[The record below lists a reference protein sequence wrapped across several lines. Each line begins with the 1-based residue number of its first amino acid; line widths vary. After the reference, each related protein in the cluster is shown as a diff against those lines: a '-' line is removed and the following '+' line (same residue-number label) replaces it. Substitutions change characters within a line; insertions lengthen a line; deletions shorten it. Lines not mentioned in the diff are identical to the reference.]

1 MNFVEKGWS
10 LRMKVSL
17 VVPCYNEE
25 ENIALFA
32 KTAEEAMSGMDYE
45 IIFINDGSKDN
56 TIGELK
62 KLVEAKRANIT
73 VVDFSRNFGKEA
85 GMYAG
90 LQKASGDYISFVDA
104 DLQQPVSVAREMVEF
119 LEENPDYDAVA
130 CYQDERIE
138 GKGLSFLKKGFYRVI
153 NLMCDIR
160 FREDASDFR
169 TIRRKVA
176 DAILSMPE
184 YHRFSKGIFAWVGYN
199 TYYRPYE
206 VQERNAGTTS
216 WSTLKLFK
224 YAIDGMIS
232 FSTKPLKLATGLG
245 LFTSFCAIAYMIV
258 VILQKLIFG
267 IDVPGYPTL
276 VSLILLLGG
285 VQLTVLGIIGE
296 YLARVHMEVKHRPI
310 FLERGC
316 YRCEKKD

>member
-1 MNFVEKGWS
+1 
-10 LRMKVSL
+10 MKLSL

-32 KTAEEAMSGMDYE
+32 DTAERALDGVEYE

-62 KLVEAKRANIT
+62 KLVDRNSANIT

-90 LQKASGDYISFVDA
+90 LQKAKGDYISFVDA
-104 DLQQPVSVAREMVEF
+104 DLQQPVSVAREMMEF
-119 LEENPDYDAVA
+119 LEENIEYDAVA
-130 CYQDERIE
+130 CYQEERIE
-138 GKGLSFLKKGFYRVI
+138 GKGLSFLKKGFYRVV
-153 NLMCDIR
+153 NMMCDIQ

-169 TIRRKVA
+169 TIRRSVA

-199 TYYRPYE
+199 TYYRPYT
-206 VQERNAGTTS
+206 VQERHAGKTS
-216 WSTLKLFK
+216 WSTIKLFR

-232 FSTKPLKLATGLG
+232 FSTKPLKMATGLG
-245 LFTSFCAIAYMIV
+245 LFTSVCAVLYMLF
-258 VILQKLIFG
+258 VIFQKLIVG
-267 IDVPGYPTL
+267 INVPGYATL
-276 VSLILLLGG
+276 VVLILFLGG
-285 VQLTVLGIIGE
+285 IQLIVLGIIGE
-296 YLARVHMEVKHRPI
+296 YLARIHIETKHRPI
-310 FLERGC
+310 FLEKGC
-316 YRCEKKD
+316 YTCKKK